1 MPFGST
7 RLPVLT
13 VLIGM
18 ASIIAVRLPTIQSEA
33 RADKPP
39 AARLP
44 LHLGQWEGVDVPV
57 PEDVQRALPSAHV
70 LSRHYQC
77 PSGLADV
84 TIVSGSDATALH
96 DPHDCLTGDGWRFLA
111 EQSRSVAVGSPAS
124 GYPAPPIQVR
134 DVLIARGPVRA
145 RMWYWYAIGSDV
157 YNRTLPAR
165 LGLFRTRLTEGRGR
179 RAEFVRLVVGGERG
193 GDEPGS
199 PASGYPART
208 TVMLA
213 DLARQIAIR
222 N

>member
-1 MPFGST
+1 M
-7 RLPVLT
+7 RLAVLT

-33 RADKPP
+33 RADAQP

-77 PSGLADV
+77 SPASGPPNPPNPGGPRWLAEV

-111 EQSRSVAVGSPAS
+111 EQDRKSVV
-124 GYPAPPIQVR
+124 
-134 DVLIARGPVRA
+134 
-145 RMWYWYAIGSDV
+145 
-157 YNRTLPAR
+157 
-165 LGLFRTRLTEGRGR
+165 
-179 RAEFVRLVVGGERG
+179 
-193 GDEPGS
+193 
-199 PASGYPART
+199 
-208 TVMLA
+208 
-213 DLARQIAIR
+213 
-222 N
+222 

>member
-7 RLPVLT
+7 RLPVLI

-33 RADKPP
+33 RADAQP

-77 PSGLADV
+77 SPASGYPGLADV

-179 RAEFVRLVVGGERG
+179 RAEFVRLIAGGET
-193 GDEPGS
+193 DS
-199 PASGYPART
+199 ART